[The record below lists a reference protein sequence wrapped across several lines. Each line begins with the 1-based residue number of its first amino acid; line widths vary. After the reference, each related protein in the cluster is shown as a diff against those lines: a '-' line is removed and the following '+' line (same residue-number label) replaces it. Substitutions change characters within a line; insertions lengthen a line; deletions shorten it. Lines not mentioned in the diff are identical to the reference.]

1 MYEQIL
7 NKYSYLTAVIG
18 EGEFTFQELISAFE
32 NNSDLSNID
41 GIAFYDFEHKRLI
54 KTKNREL
61 IQDLNSLPF
70 PKHEDFF
77 NNKRKTAGLLTSR
90 GCPHRCS
97 FCVLDVVSKRKV
109 RFRSVENV
117 ILEIE
122 HLVASFN
129 TLDTIWIHDD
139 SFLLD
144 NQRAINLCN
153 EIVKRNIKLKFVC
166 STRFK
171 PISKEVVEALE
182 KAGFELVLL
191 GLESGSA
198 KILKSCHKG
207 ITKKDAE
214 ETYRLFAASSI
225 DTVCFI
231 IVGLYGEDDDT
242 ISETIQFIQKLQKIK
257 YTFFDDIGVLAIYP
271 GTEIYDIAKENGFI
285 SDEYWMTDKSV
296 PLFTVEHSSDKL
308 MEYKEIVRD
317 HISLKRLKTIK
328 GFKAQLPLVP
338 YIILWRVKQRIE
350 KTRRR
355 LKRRSKF
362 ILSKI
367 SNW

>member
-1 MYEQIL
+1 M
-7 NKYSYLTAVIG
+7 N
-18 EGEFTFQELISAFE
+18 
-32 NNSDLSNID
+32 
-41 GIAFYDFEHKRLI
+41 
-54 KTKNREL
+54 
-61 IQDLNSLPF
+61 
-70 PKHEDFF
+70 F
-77 NNKRKTAGLLTSR
+77 NPGQLLTYESLF
-90 GCPHRCS
+90 P
-97 FCVLDVVSKRKV
+97 VLTSQ
-109 RFRSVENV
+109 
-117 ILEIE
+117 
-122 HLVASFN
+122 
-129 TLDTIWIHDD
+129 TT
-139 SFLLD
+139 
-144 NQRAINLCN
+144 
-153 EIVKRNIKLKFVC
+153 
-166 STRFK
+166 
-171 PISKEVVEALE
+171 
-182 KAGFELVLL
+182 
-191 GLESGSA
+191 
-198 KILKSCHKG
+198 
-207 ITKKDAE
+207 
-214 ETYRLFAASSI
+214 SI